1 MDHVIKNQLM
11 FTPYNA
17 ELKVLVTTSYI
28 LQHLI
33 LILINF
39 VNFYPCD
46 IEINC
51 LFLFTV
57 GILCYFIVDIW
68 TTLPSSWLTESGVG
82 VGGVSK

>member
-33 LILINF
+33 LILVYF
-39 VNFYPCD
+39 VN
-46 IEINC
+46 
-51 LFLFTV
+51 
-57 GILCYFIVDIW
+57 
-68 TTLPSSWLTESGVG
+68 S
-82 VGGVSK
+82 